1 MTLIQKFAAGFC
13 LLLGLPIL
21 ILGTVEA
28 LNPSTPA
35 EDREGAI
42 AAVVLFGAPPTAL
55 GGWLLWNVRHQNQ
68 TKEQQIE
75 HAREQLFLKLL
86 QENEGSITVLRFA
99 SEAAIPLV
107 EAKEFLDL
115 KARQLNASFDTT
127 DEGGIIYRFTM

>member
-1 MTLIQKFAAGFC
+1 MILIQKIAAGFC
-13 LLLGLPIL
+13 LLIGLPIVL
-21 ILGTVEA
+21 LGTVEA
-28 LNPSTPA
+28 LNPSTSA

-55 GGWLLWNVRHQNQ
+55 GGWLLWNVRHQNR
-68 TKEQQIE
+68 TKQQPIE

-86 QENEGSITVLRFA
+86 QEPEGTITVLRFA
-99 SEAAIPLV
+99 SEAAIPLA
-107 EAKEFLDL
+107 EAQEFLDS